1 MFFLNKKRF
10 SFIVSATTLLV
21 TACMVMSSCQK
32 KTPTL
37 DEKPKYDA
45 GVIKGT
51 QIGNYPVNND
61 SSLSKS
67 FAYANSIANRV
78 QGFYTNGSR
87 TSYALQNTTMSLVHR
102 LSGSGKLLLSSISNA
117 NGVPYATETLDVYI
131 KDASGNVFYSGN
143 SVDSGRVNTT
153 RLGYYYY
160 ETHIR
165 DLSFNKDNYKT
176 EFLKS
181 TEIKLGSNW
190 ITNQMSKPVVK
201 DGVLSVT
208 VENSYDPYV
217 FVNDI
222 NVPADDY
229 NAIAIEM
236 KAMGNSYS
244 GELYFY
250 TAKTQGFNGNQRT
263 SFRITS
269 DGEYH
274 QYIIDLSSLGAN
286 AENLRGV
293 RFDIGSAI
301 GDKFDIKS
309 VKAVKVKTETI
320 DYKVDKTFHIYSD
333 KLHQEYSLKKL
344 AEGKNFDYKEFGVEL
359 KIPTDK
365 ITDTKI
371 KYAQDGVTLEY
382 AAVIVKDA
390 GVIGFIVPKDGT
402 SYTVTINEENGFTV
416 LRQYCDKSVLGSR
429 LYNDETQN
437 FDGIEAAAYEE
448 HNPITAINVKST
460 KAVNAE
466 FSKYDPIRGA
476 YKFTCKGS
484 DFNKAYY
491 SQPDFYYTSDI
502 SVKNDT
508 STDRKI
514 YALMASS
521 TGALECAAVS
531 DTDGNLIPI
540 PTQVGKNF
548 QGEIEEPFYDPQDF
562 AYGESI
568 IPLAISAGQ
577 TLNYSLHHLYQ
588 NWGKFPL
595 KQISSIQF
603 HVSYYHLSTGVTE
616 SNCIAP
622 YYVYGKDLW
631 TLPDFR
637 GCSGTM
643 WSGQPQFNSVGRL
656 RFMSY
661 LNDANTI
668 GTEYTGTEIR
678 SSGPTYADMDY
689 KYISDCGSYEYTLR
703 HVEFPQN
710 DENRTYYTMSLKF
723 LKDLTIKD
731 VKNNL
736 TLFSFDGRSE
746 AFGLVGHT
754 DENGVSVS
762 KEVTKTDGFSENIN
776 IGNKAPYFTYYGLD
790 NSSSAIMNFAYIM
803 KDYDITIAGKPW
815 NGNFVFRNSFK
826 GGLNYGDLSLL
837 EDDVSF
843 KAGDTINI
851 DFILLPWGTGED
863 TTCENVEYVRQD
875 SVFNPVKLEALTGE
889 LVADA
894 YIPQIK
900 AENNK
905 AEFKLLGGRN
915 RITVKIDGMTTIKGI
930 SVQESVNG
938 EWKAYEFQNN
948 NYDGYQIEYKEDGT
962 YSYSFVVEMDEN
974 GSERVFN
981 VIAK

>member
-1 MFFLNKKRF
+1 MFFFNKKNLYYF
-10 SFIVSATTLLV
+10 LSATTLLV
-21 TACMVMSSCQK
+21 TACMVMSSCNQ
-32 KTPTL
+32 TPQII
-37 DEKPKYDA
+37 DDKPKYEA

-61 SSLSKS
+61 SSMSKS
-67 FAYANSIANRV
+67 FAYANSIANKV
-78 QGFYTNGSR
+78 QGFYTNGAR
-87 TSYALQNTTMSLVHR
+87 TSYALQNTTMSLVHK
-102 LSGSGKLLLSSISNA
+102 LNGGGKLLPSSISNA
-117 NGVPYATETLDVYI
+117 KGVPYATDTLDVYL
-131 KDASGNVFYSGN
+131 KDDSGNIFYAGN

-160 ETHIR
+160 EAHVR
-165 DLSFNKDNYKT
+165 DLAFEKDNKKT
-176 EFLKS
+176 EFQKS
-181 TEIKLGSNW
+181 KDIPLNQKWSTHQM
-190 ITNQMSKPVVK
+190 TNPVVK

-208 VENSYDPYV
+208 VENSYDPYT
-217 FVNDI
+217 FINDI
-222 NVPADDY
+222 NVPAGEY

-236 KAMGNSYS
+236 KTTGSTYS
-244 GELYFY
+244 GDLYFY
-250 TAKTQGFNGNQRT
+250 TSKTLGFNGNQRT
-263 SFRITS
+263 SFRITP

-274 QYIIDLSSLGAN
+274 EYIIDLSSIEDNTSALCGI
-286 AENLRGV
+286 

-301 GDKFDIKS
+301 GDKFEIKS
-309 VKAVKVKTETI
+309 VKAVKVSTETI
-320 DYKVDKTFHIYSD
+320 DYKVDKTFHVYSD
-333 KLHQEYSLKKL
+333 KMHQEYSLKKL
-344 AEGKNFDYKEFGVEL
+344 AGGENFDYTEFGVEL
-359 KIPTDK
+359 KIPSDK
-365 ITDTKI
+365 VVDSKI
-371 KYAQDGVTLEY
+371 KYAADAVSLEY

-402 SYTVTINEENGFTV
+402 SYSMTISEENGFTV
-416 LRQYCDKSVLGSR
+416 LRQYCEKGLLASR
-429 LYNDETQN
+429 IYNDDTQSY
-437 FDGIEAAAYEE
+437 DGIETATYEE
-448 HNPITAINVKST
+448 HNPLTEINIESD
-460 KAVNAE
+460 KAVGAK

-476 YKFTCKGS
+476 YTFKCKGS

-502 SVKNDT
+502 CVKNNTDK
-508 STDRKI
+508 DRKL
-514 YALMASS
+514 YVLMVSNS
-521 TGALECAAVS
+521 GALECAAVS
-531 DTDGNLIPI
+531 DSDGNLVPI
-540 PTQVGKNF
+540 PTQVSKNF
-548 QGEIEEPFYDPQDF
+548 QGEIEEPFYDPKDLG
-562 AYGESI
+562 YGESI
-568 IPLAISAGQ
+568 IPLDIDAGQ
-577 TLNYSLHHLYQ
+577 TLDYSLHHLYQ

-622 YYVYGKDLW
+622 YFVYGKDLW

-637 GCSGTM
+637 GCSGDM
-643 WSGQPQFNSVGRL
+643 WTGQPQFNSVGRL

-661 LNDANTI
+661 LHNGEKI

-723 LKDLTIKD
+723 LKDLTVKD
-731 VKNNL
+731 VKNNF

-746 AFGLVGHT
+746 AFGLVGYT
-754 DENGVSVS
+754 DENGASVS
-762 KEVTKTDGFSENIN
+762 KNVTKTDGFSENIN
-776 IGNKAPYFTYYGLD
+776 IGNKTPYFTYYGLD

-803 KDYDITIAGKPW
+803 KDYDITIGGKQW
-815 NGNFVFRNSFK
+815 DGNFVFRNSFK

-837 EDDVSF
+837 EGDVTF

-851 DFILLPWGTGED
+851 DFILLPWGTGDD

-875 SVFNPVKLEALTGE
+875 SVFNPVKIEALTGKI
-889 LVADA
+889 VADE
-894 YIPQIK
+894 YIPIVK
-900 AENNK
+900 SEGNK
-905 AEFKLLGGRN
+905 AEFKLSGGRN
-915 RITVKIDGMTTIKGI
+915 RITVKVDGMTSINGI

-938 EWKAYEFQNN
+938 EWKDYEFQNN

-962 YSYSFVVEMDEN
+962 YTYSFVVEMDTN
-974 GSERVFN
+974 GSERAFK